1 MSQEFK
7 NIVRISGKNLD
18 GDRKLINAISN
29 LKGIGDNLSYII
41 LKSLNLNTNLR
52 IGSVS
57 DKEISLIESK
67 LKIIHELDFP
77 KWILN
82 RRKDMDT
89 GQDKH
94 YVGSDLD
101 FNIKLLLDSEK
112 NMGSRRGLRH
122 MYGLRVRGQ
131 RTRTTGRKGRKV
143 VVTKTDMQ
151 KGKGKSGE

>member
-7 NIVRISGKNLD
+7 NIVRMSGKNLD
-18 GDRKLINAISN
+18 GDRKIINAISN
-29 LKGIGDNLSYII
+29 LKGVGDNLSYIL
-41 LKSLNLNTNLR
+41 LKSLNINTNLR
-52 IGSVS
+52 IGSIS
-57 DKEISLIESK
+57 DKEIALIESK
-67 LKIIHELDFP
+67 LKIIHELNFP

-89 GQDKH
+89 GEDKH
-94 YVGSDLD
+94 YIGSDLD

-122 MYGLRVRGQ
+122 MLGLRVRGQ

-143 VVTKTDMQ
+143 VVTKSDM
-151 KGKGKSGE
+151 KKVKSRE

>member
-112 NMGSRRGLRH
+112 IWVVDVDLDICMVLRLEDKELELLV
-122 MYGLRVRGQ
+122 G
-131 RTRTTGRKGRKV
+131 KV
-143 VVTKTDMQ
+143 EK
-151 KGKGKSGE
+151 